1 MGTFSIKRRIVVAVA
16 ITEFILV
23 FCLLFLAT
31 YLVQRNAIRSFDEAL
46 SGRAMSIAA
55 LVRYSEGP
63 NPTLEFDNTFLPTP
77 LTKDSPDLFRVM
89 GPDGK
94 LLASSPQPPIFP
106 STDDSARTWE
116 FYLDGIRFRA
126 LRLQNVP
133 VLDSEDGTPPASL
146 DVTYAAATQSMGRSL
161 TQAFMVI
168 AFGGLL
174 LLTISLVVSVRA
186 VEKGLLPLS
195 ELASSAKS
203 ISADHWQL
211 TTTPATKEVV
221 ELAPLVGALETMV
234 ETLHKAFQQQRDFTS
249 NAAHELKT
257 PVAITKSTLQ
267 SLLQEPRTNE
277 HYKFGIEEAL
287 ADLERLESLLHSML
301 RLAQAE
307 QQTGAP
313 DELPV
318 VDVVGTCE
326 AAIARLAPV
335 AEKRRAVVSLDA
347 PSELI
352 RVCAEADDLE
362 IVWSNLIENAIR
374 YGPPGSEVKV
384 SAAQKNGTVSVT
396 VEDRGSGI
404 PAADLSRIFE
414 RFQRGETSRSRQGGG
429 YGLGLAIAK
438 AFVER
443 YRGSIT
449 ATPIVP
455 NGTRIRV
462 ELPVAK

>member
-1 MGTFSIKRRIVVAVA
+1 MGNFSIKRRIVVAVA
-16 ITEFILV
+16 LTEFILV

-31 YLVQRNAIRSFDEAL
+31 YLVQRNAVRSFDEAL

-63 NPTLEFDNTFLPTP
+63 NPTLQFDNTFLPTP
-77 LTKDSPDLFRVM
+77 LMRDSPDLFRVM
-89 GPDGK
+89 GPNGK
-94 LLASSPQPPIFP
+94 LLASSSQPPIFP
-106 STDDSARTWE
+106 SPDDGGRTWE
-116 FYLDGIRFRA
+116 FYVDGIRFRA
-126 LRLQNVP
+126 LRLQSVP
-133 VLDSEDGTPPASL
+133 VLDAEDGTPPATL

-174 LLTISLVVSVRA
+174 LLAISLAVSIRA
-186 VEKGLLPLS
+186 VERGLFPLS
-195 ELASSAKS
+195 ELAASAKS

-211 TTTPATKEVV
+211 TTTPATREVV
-221 ELAPLVGALETMV
+221 ELTPLVGALETMI
-234 ETLHKAFQQQRDFTS
+234 ETLHKAFSQQRDFTS

-277 HYKFGIEEAL
+277 HYRFGIEEAL

-307 QQTGAP
+307 QQAA
-313 DELPV
+313 DSHELPV

-326 AAIARLAPV
+326 VAIARLALV
-335 AEKRRAVVSLDA
+335 AKKRRTAVSLDA

-352 RVCAEADDLE
+352 RVRAEADDLE

-374 YGPPGSEVKV
+374 YSPPASQVKV
-384 SAAQKNGTVSVT
+384 GAAQRNGIVSVT
-396 VEDRGSGI
+396 VEDQGSGI
-404 PAADLSRIFE
+404 PSADLSRIFE

-443 YRGSIT
+443 YRGSIA
-449 ATPIVP
+449 ATPMVP
-455 NGTRIRV
+455 TGTRIRV
-462 ELPVAK
+462 ELPVAE